1 MLNRSRLWAMTL
13 LLAVFAAGVAVGGLT
28 WNALSNDGQDERGR
42 RETTDQR
49 DRESGGDEDGH
60 SYSDHLQ
67 EALSLTA
74 EQRAAVDSVLEESQ
88 SDMREVW
95 RAMRA
100 QIDTLRQ
107 GVSVEIMQLL
117 DEEQQTNY
125 RELIA
130 RSNRRGDRE
139 RAPKENRNHE

>member
-1 MLNRSRLWAMTL
+1 MTL
-13 LLAVFAAGVAVGGLT
+13 LLAVFAAGVAIGGPT
-28 WNALSNDGQDERGR
+28 WKALSDDGQDERGR
-42 RETTDQR
+42 RESSSQR
-49 DRESGGDEDGH
+49 DRGRSGGSGH

-67 EALSLTA
+67 DALSLTA
-74 EQRAAVDSVLEESQ
+74 DQRSAVDSILDESQ
-88 SDMREVW
+88 SEMRDVW
-95 RAMRA
+95 REMRA

-107 GVSVEIMQLL
+107 GVSVDIMQLL
-117 DEEQQTNY
+117 DEEQQTQY

>member
-1 MLNRSRLWAMTL
+1 MFNRSRLWAMTL
-13 LLAVFAAGVAVGGLT
+13 LLAVFAAGVAVGGPT
-28 WNALSNDGQDERGR
+28 WNALSNDGQDERGG
-42 RETTDQR
+42 RESTDQR
-49 DRESGGDEDGH
+49 DRGRSGGDGH
-60 SYSDHLQ
+60 SYSDHIQ

-74 EQRAAVDSVLEESQ
+74 DQRSAVDSILDDSQ
-88 SDMREVW
+88 SEMRDVW
-95 RAMRA
+95 RGIRA

-117 DEEQQTNY
+117 DEEQQTQY

-139 RAPKENRNHE
+139 RAPRENRNHE

>member
-1 MLNRSRLWAMTL
+1 MTL
-13 LLAVFAAGVAVGGLT
+13 LLSVFAAGIALGGPT
-28 WNALSNDGQDERGR
+28 WDALSNDGQDGRDR
-42 RETTDQR
+42 RESTDQR
-49 DRESGGDEDGH
+49 DRERGGEDGH

-74 EQRAAVDSVLEESQ
+74 EQRAAVDSVLEEGQ

-107 GVSVEIMQLL
+107 AVSVDIMQLL
-117 DEEQQTNY
+117 DEEQQTKY
-125 RELIA
+125 QELIA

>member
-13 LLAVFAAGVAVGGLT
+13 LLAVFAAGTVVGGLS
-28 WNALSNDGQDERGR
+28 WNVLSEDSQEERSR
-42 RETTDQR
+42 QESTDQR
-49 DRESGGDEDGH
+49 DRGRER
-60 SYSDHLQ
+60 SYSDRLQ

-74 EQRAAVDSVLEESQ
+74 DQRAAVDSVLDASQ
-88 SDMREVW
+88 SAMRVVW
-95 RAMRA
+95 RAMRS

-107 GVSVEIMQLL
+107 DVSVEIMQLL
-117 DEEQQTNY
+117 DEEQQTSY

-139 RAPKENRNHE
+139 RATRENRNHE

>member
-13 LLAVFAAGVAVGGLT
+13 LLAVFAAGVAIGGPT

-42 RETTDQR
+42 SESTDQR
-49 DRESGGDEDGH
+49 DRERSEGDGH

-67 EALSLTA
+67 EAVNLTA
-74 EQRAAVDSVLEESQ
+74 DQRSAVDSILNESQ
-88 SDMREVW
+88 SEMRDVW
-95 RAMRA
+95 RGMRA

-117 DEEQQTNY
+117 DEEQQTQY

-139 RAPKENRNHE
+139 RAPKETRNHE

>member
-13 LLAVFAAGVAVGGLT
+13 LLAVFAAGVAIGGPT

-42 RETTDQR
+42 RESTDQR
-49 DRESGGDEDGH
+49 DGGRSDEDGH

-67 EALSLTA
+67 EAVSLTA
-74 EQRAAVDSVLEESQ
+74 DQRSAVDSILNESQ
-88 SDMREVW
+88 SEMRDVW
-95 RAMRA
+95 RGMRA

-107 GVSVEIMQLL
+107 AVSVEIMQLL
-117 DEEQQTNY
+117 DEEQQTQY

>member
-13 LLAVFAAGVAVGGLT
+13 LLAVFAAGVAIGGPT

-42 RETTDQR
+42 RESTDQR
-49 DRESGGDEDGH
+49 DRGRSDGDGH

-67 EALSLTA
+67 EAVNLTA
-74 EQRAAVDSVLEESQ
+74 HQRSAVDSILNESQ
-88 SDMREVW
+88 SEMRDVW
-95 RAMRA
+95 RGMRA

-117 DEEQQTNY
+117 DEEQQMRY

>member
-13 LLAVFAAGVAVGGLT
+13 LLAVFAAGVAVGGPT

-42 RETTDQR
+42 RESTDQR
-49 DRESGGDEDGH
+49 DRGRSSEDGH

-74 EQRAAVDSVLEESQ
+74 DQRSAVDSILDESQ
-88 SDMREVW
+88 SAMRDVW
-95 RAMRA
+95 RGMRA

-117 DEEQQTNY
+117 DEEQQTQY

-139 RAPKENRNHE
+139 RAPKENRDHE

>member
-1 MLNRSRLWAMTL
+1 MTL
-13 LLAVFAAGVAVGGLT
+13 LLSVFAAGIALGGPT
-28 WNALSNDGQDERGR
+28 WDALSNDGQDGRDR
-42 RETTDQR
+42 RESTDQR
-49 DRESGGDEDGH
+49 DRGRGDGGDEH

-74 EQRAAVDSVLEESQ
+74 DQRSAVDSILDESQ
-88 SDMREVW
+88 SEMRDVW
-95 RAMRA
+95 RGMRA

-107 GVSVEIMQLL
+107 EVSVEIMQLL
-117 DEEQQTNY
+117 DEEQQTQY